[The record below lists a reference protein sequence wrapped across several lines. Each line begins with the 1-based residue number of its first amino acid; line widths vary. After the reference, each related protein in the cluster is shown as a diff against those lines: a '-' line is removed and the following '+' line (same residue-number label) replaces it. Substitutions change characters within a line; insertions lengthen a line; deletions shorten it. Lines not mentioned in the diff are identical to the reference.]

1 MNRGTYRGTLRL
13 KAIAL
18 IAAYAVAMQ
27 GLLSAFV
34 PVAVALP
41 VGVLCSDQ
49 TMDGPAVPAGH
60 DPSCTS
66 ACAMLGAAAAP
77 PPPDIAIAGAFVR
90 PAHEAVPTS
99 APSVAAL
106 RGLQAARA
114 PPLV

>member
-1 MNRGTYRGTLRL
+1 MNRGTFRL

-34 PVAVALP
+34 PIAVALP
-41 VGVLCSDQ
+41 AGILCSDQ
-49 TMDGPAVPAGH
+49 TMDGPAAPAGH
-60 DPSCTS
+60 GPSCTS

-77 PPPDIAIAGAFVR
+77 PPPDVAIGGAFVR
-90 PAHEAVPTS
+90 SAHQAIPTP
-99 APSVAAL
+99 APSVAAP
-106 RGLQAARA
+106 RGLQTARA